1 MPIKYK
7 FDVLDAL
14 RAAGYTTYKLRKDK
28 IFGERVIQQL
38 RNGEIVS
45 WATIDTLCTLL
56 NCQPGDLLE
65 YVEVEDKKLQEES
78 PKPIKSASTETES
91 FEEQLK
97 RII

>member
-45 WATIDTLCTLL
+45 WATID
-56 NCQPGDLLE
+56 
-65 YVEVEDKKLQEES
+65 
-78 PKPIKSASTETES
+78 I
-91 FEEQLK
+91 FE
-97 RII
+97 

>member
-1 MPIKYK
+1 MLNCDIVYVMKGGGHLPIKYK

-14 RAAGYTTYKLRKDK
+14 RAAGYTTYKLRKEK

-56 NCQPGDLLE
+56 NCQPGDL
-65 YVEVEDKKLQEES
+65 VEHHK
-78 PKPIKSASTETES
+78 
-91 FEEQLK
+91 EQK
-97 RII
+97 EGE

>member
-56 NCQPGDLLE
+56 NCQPRRTA
-65 YVEVEDKKLQEES
+65 
-78 PKPIKSASTETES
+78 SASVKGGRET
-91 FEEQLK
+91 
-97 RII
+97 

>member
-14 RAAGYTTYKLRKDK
+14 RAAGYTTYKLRKEK

-56 NCQPGDLLE
+56 NCQPVDL
-65 YVEVEDKKLQEES
+65 VEHHK
-78 PKPIKSASTETES
+78 
-91 FEEQLK
+91 EQNEGE
-97 RII
+97 

>member
-1 MPIKYK
+1 MLNCDIVYVMKGGGHLPIKYK

-14 RAAGYTTYKLRKDK
+14 RAAGYTTYKLRKEK

-56 NCQPGDLLE
+56 NCQPGDL
-65 YVEVEDKKLQEES
+65 VEHHK
-78 PKPIKSASTETES
+78 
-91 FEEQLK
+91 EQNEGE
-97 RII
+97 

>member
-14 RAAGYTTYKLRKDK
+14 RAAGYTTYKLRKEK

-56 NCQPGDLLE
+56 YCQPGDL
-65 YVEVEDKKLQEES
+65 VEHHK
-78 PKPIKSASTETES
+78 
-91 FEEQLK
+91 EQNEGE
-97 RII
+97 